1 MLFDDIEEDI
11 TNKLQF
17 LNKQKDILKGITY
30 SYGQIGTKINVL
42 RAAQTIL
49 DQAYPPAPPES
60 DQEELSSPLLSTSAA
75 FDRFSIGYLGGTIHK
90 KN

>member
-17 LNKQKDILKGITY
+17 LNKQKDILKGITH

-42 RAAQTIL
+42 CAAKSIL
-49 DQAYPPAPPES
+49 D
-60 DQEELSSPLLSTSAA
+60 
-75 FDRFSIGYLGGTIHK
+75 
-90 KN
+90 

>member
-17 LNKQKDILKGITY
+17 LNKQKDILKGITH

-42 RAAQTIL
+42 RAAKTIL
-49 DQAYPPAPPES
+49 D
-60 DQEELSSPLLSTSAA
+60 
-75 FDRFSIGYLGGTIHK
+75 
-90 KN
+90 